1 MACDYRSGRDID
13 HIEVDARAFRRRW
26 DPSDMSSLGDFAVEH
41 LVVRH
46 DD

>member
-13 HIEVDARAFRRRW
+13 HIEVDARAFRRRL
-26 DPSDMSSLGDFAVEH
+26 DPSDLSSLGDFAVEH